1 MSDIE
6 ILQKY
11 YYDPQYGFQ
20 SASKLYKKLI
30 EDGHNMSYKT
40 VQNFINNQEVNQ
52 LTKTIQK
59 PKQYNTITATYPLES
74 VQIDI
79 MVYDRFTFHN
89 YNNILCCVDVY
100 SRFAICK
107 ALTNRKIEN
116 IKTKFEE
123 IFNEIGY
130 PKNINCDNE
139 FNVKVINDFAKQH
152 YITMH
157 YSQAYEENKNAI
169 VERFNR
175 TLAQL
180 LQNWR
185 TATKQYDWYRV
196 LPDIVNNYNNSFHST
211 IKSTPQKVFDGKQFN
226 TQQVFYIP
234 NPFDVGDTVRLKKD
248 SHIFSKG
255 DVLKQTKTIYTVEK
269 IDGQKI
275 YLKNEDGIILNKFYK
290 PYQLLKVNEVQKY
303 EVDNEDQE
311 KEHKQIQT
319 KRKQDKILKA
329 VGIDESNIV
338 ENKRQRKPKK
348 IFDL

>member
-20 SASKLYKKLI
+20 SASRLYKKLI
-30 EDGHNMSYKT
+30 EDGHNMSYKSA
-40 VQNFINNQEVNQ
+40 QNFINNQEVNQ

-107 ALTNRKIEN
+107 ALTNRKTEN

-139 FNVKVINDFAKQH
+139 FNVKVINDFAKEH
-152 YITMH
+152 NITMH

-196 LPDIVNNYNNSFHST
+196 LCNN
-211 IKSTPQKVFDGKQFN
+211 QL
-226 TQQVFYIP
+226 QVQVPVPVPILIP
-234 NPFDVGDTVRLKKD
+234 SD
-248 SHIFSKG
+248 
-255 DVLKQTKTIYTVEK
+255 
-269 IDGQKI
+269 
-275 YLKNEDGIILNKFYK
+275 
-290 PYQLLKVNEVQKY
+290 
-303 EVDNEDQE
+303 
-311 KEHKQIQT
+311 
-319 KRKQDKILKA
+319 
-329 VGIDESNIV
+329 
-338 ENKRQRKPKK
+338 
-348 IFDL
+348 

>member
-1 MSDIE
+1 M
-6 ILQKY
+6 
-11 YYDPQYGFQ
+11 FQ

-152 YITMH
+152 NITMH

-180 LQNWR
+180 LQTGEQPQSNMIG
-185 TATKQYDWYRV
+185 
-196 LPDIVNNYNNSFHST
+196 IVYYLILST
-211 IKSTPQKVFDGKQFN
+211 TITTHFI
-226 TQQVFYIP
+226 QQ
-234 NPFDVGDTVRLKKD
+234 
-248 SHIFSKG
+248 
-255 DVLKQTKTIYTVEK
+255 
-269 IDGQKI
+269 
-275 YLKNEDGIILNKFYK
+275 
-290 PYQLLKVNEVQKY
+290 
-303 EVDNEDQE
+303 
-311 KEHKQIQT
+311 
-319 KRKQDKILKA
+319 
-329 VGIDESNIV
+329 
-338 ENKRQRKPKK
+338 
-348 IFDL
+348 